1 MIPCYEIILM
11 YWKIDNIVSYLKNSM
26 HLVPSI
32 SPSPI
37 AIRFPRGKRKWKRNK
52 IEGCAPVLNGINLE
66 HCFSAPRVAP

>member
-1 MIPCYEIILM
+1 MN
-11 YWKIDNIVSYLKNSM
+11 KIHAFSLNST
-26 HLVPSI
+26 HLVPSN

>member
-1 MIPCYEIILM
+1 MN
-11 YWKIDNIVSYLKNSM
+11 KIHVFSFNST
-26 HLVPSI
+26 HLVPST
-32 SPSPI
+32 SSSPI